1 MPLPKTGTRTDAQ
14 RRARNK
20 WEKNNTIVLGCKMRR
35 DDAEQFKSACYS
47 AGTTPNAVFTAAAA
61 DFMEKHAE
69 NPSAE
74 TAAAIAELQDGGGER
89 FSGETVELIQ
99 NLRGTKNNA

>member
-1 MPLPKTGTRTDAQ
+1 MPVSESR
-14 RRARNK
+14 RRANNK
-20 WEKNNTIVLGCKMRR
+20 WDAANMTTLGCRMRR